1 MGLNYV
7 KDPEIGKKIHNM
19 RVKFE
24 LSLIKSGNSKLLQD
38 LYSSYATLNIGRE
51 VYIVAKKVI

>member
-7 KDPEIGKKIHNM
+7 KDPEIGKKIHKM

-38 LYSSYATLNIGRE
+38 LYTSYANLNIGRE